1 MRNAENAATMPN
13 VYIYDVVSSCPSVAS
28 TPNSRIT
35 AGRALVSMLWLTEAT
50 KVPTNMAT
58 STTFGLNCFSTNG
71 MPRSYARWRPR
82 VKERSANVRCQAF
95 QLHFNCIDMGLR
107 SNDDNSANCYPR
119 RGDHPWRSRHTA

>member
-1 MRNAENAATMPN
+1 MYASAQPAANRASAPKNSQRTLQRVMRNAENAATMPN

-50 KVPTNMAT
+50 KVPTSMAT

-71 MPRSYARWRPR
+71 MP
-82 VKERSANVRCQAF
+82 
-95 QLHFNCIDMGLR
+95 
-107 SNDDNSANCYPR
+107 
-119 RGDHPWRSRHTA
+119 

>member
-1 MRNAENAATMPN
+1 MALYASAQPAAKRASAPRNSQRTLQRVMRNAENAATMPN

-50 KVPTNMAT
+50 KVPTSMAT

-71 MPRSYARWRPR
+71 MP
-82 VKERSANVRCQAF
+82 
-95 QLHFNCIDMGLR
+95 
-107 SNDDNSANCYPR
+107 
-119 RGDHPWRSRHTA
+119 